1 MAYEG
6 ITSLNKSKVS
16 KPKKGT
22 QKIRSW
28 KLNYLSKISEEGNYR
43 GTTLDFDNWLRV
55 VLDNSA
61 TVWPK

>member
-28 KLNYLSKISEEGNYR
+28 KLNYLSKISREGNYR
-43 GTTLDFDNWLRV
+43 GTALDFDDRV
-55 VLDNSA
+55 QIVLHNSG
-61 TVWPK
+61 TV

>member
-28 KLNYLSKISEEGNYR
+28 KLNYLSKISKEGNYR
-43 GTTLDFDNWLRV
+43 GTTLDFDNWVRA
-55 VLDNSA
+55 VLHNTA
-61 TVWPK
+61 TVRPK

>member
-22 QKIRSW
+22 KKIRSW
-28 KLNYLSKISEEGNYR
+28 KLNYLSKISREGNYR
-43 GTTLDFDNWLRV
+43 GAALDCDHKV
-55 VLDNSA
+55 QV
-61 TVWPK
+61 